1 MSHLSILK
9 CITCGREYRPGENDT
24 TCDDCGPLLGT
35 LEVIYDYDAAS
46 RKMTKE
52 SLAVSQRFDMWR
64 YLPVLPVTNTD
75 SIPNLAVGWTPVYRS
90 DKLAAEMGLK
100 AVWIKDDGRNPTAS
114 LKDRASA
121 VAAARAVEKGTE
133 TVTAAS
139 TGNAA
144 ASWSAF
150 TAIAGLKTIIFVP
163 ENAPPAKLAQ
173 LLIYGAKVIQ
183 VRGTYDQAFDLCCR
197 AAQKWNWYNRSTAV
211 NPYLGEGKKT
221 AALELCEQL
230 NWDPP
235 EYIFVGVGDGCIF
248 QGLWKGLKEFFTMG
262 LIGQPPKLIGVQAEG
277 AAPLVKAWDVRSD
290 RAESI
295 TVNTLADSIAVG
307 TPRDQIKCLKAAKES
322 GGGLMAVSDEE
333 ILKAIRKMA
342 TVTGV
347 MAEPAGA
354 VALAGAVKM
363 AAVGSLN
370 SNDRVAIMVTGNGLK
385 DIASVR
391 SAAEAK
397 PVLVEPSLDEVEQI
411 LDASQRTDRRL

>member
-9 CITCGREYRPGENDT
+9 CITCDREYRPGENDT
-24 TCDDCGPLLGT
+24 TCEDCGPLLGT
-35 LEVIYDYDAAS
+35 LEVIYDYDAVS
-46 RKMTKE
+46 SQMTRQ
-52 SLAVSQRFDMWR
+52 SLAVNQRFDMWR

-75 SIPNLAVGWTPVYRS
+75 SIPNLMVGWTPVYHS
-90 DKLAAEMGLK
+90 DQLTAEMGLK

-121 VAAARAVEKGTE
+121 VAAARAVEKGAK

-173 LLIYGAKVIQ
+173 LLIYGAIVIQ
-183 VRGTYDQAFDLCCR
+183 VRGTYDQAFDLSCQ
-197 AAQKWNWYNRSTAV
+197 AAEKWHWYNRSTAV
-211 NPYLGEGKKT
+211 NPFLGEGKKT

-235 EYIFVGVGDGCIF
+235 EYVFIGVGDGCIY
-248 QGLWKGLKEFFTMG
+248 QGLWKGFKECFTLG
-262 LIGQPPKLIGVQAEG
+262 LIKQPPKLIGVQAEG
-277 AAPLVKAWDVRSD
+277 AAPLVKAWDIRSD

-295 TVNTLADSIAVG
+295 SVNTLADSIAVG

-322 GGGLMAVSDEE
+322 GGGLMAVSDTE
-333 ILKAIRKMA
+333 ILEAIRRMA
-342 TVTGV
+342 ATTGV

-354 VALAGAVKM
+354 VALAGAVRM
-363 AAVGSLN
+363 AAEGLLN
-370 SNDRVAIMVTGNGLK
+370 SRDRIAIMVTGNGLK

-397 PVLVEPSLDEVEQI
+397 PVLVEPSLDELEQI
-411 LDASQRTDRRL
+411 LDLS